1 MADIEKLFYITTLI
15 CWHSWG
21 PREESLRKGVICAST
36 LFVLMLLGFGLVHET
51 YSQTENQSN
60 RLKVLNYSWYF
71 DSIGG
76 FHVVGEVQ
84 NQGTSVLNPV
94 VLGGTIYT
102 PDGTA
107 QILSNPCRV
116 FVNYMLPN
124 QKAPFLMDFAVRDM
138 SWMSQGIGH
147 VDFTVIQAD
156 SNSSYQYPDLSITSS
171 ALSTD
176 STGVYWVSGK
186 VQNTGNRTATNVR
199 VIGTFFNATNNVVA
213 AGYSVVLTPNLLN
226 PSSSVSF
233 KVGAFDVNKTETSP
247 DRQISSYTLMVQTEG
262 PLLSGTPPAS
272 SSYSSSNSSSTES
285 PSSGGSS
292 SDDSSSNS
300 PGPDYLRY
308 IAVVAIVIAVIGSL
322 LVYSRRKTSKVSTE
336 EAQKSQSTTKRRQ
349 RRKKGHGNV

>member
-1 MADIEKLFYITTLI
+1 
-15 CWHSWG
+15 
-21 PREESLRKGVICAST
+21 
-36 LFVLMLLGFGLVHET
+36 MLLGFGFVHEAS
-51 YSQTENQSN
+51 SQAENQSD

-71 DSIGG
+71 DSIEG

-107 QILSNPCRV
+107 QIRSNPCRV
-116 FVNYMLPN
+116 YVNYMLPN
-124 QKAPFLMDFAVRDM
+124 QKAPFLMDFGVRDM
-138 SWMSQGIGH
+138 SWISQGIDH
-147 VDFTVIQAD
+147 VDFTTIQAD
-156 SNSSYQYPDLSITSS
+156 SNSSYQYPNLSITSS
-171 ALSTD
+171 SLSTD

-186 VQNTGNRTATNVR
+186 VQNTGNGTATNVR
-199 VIGTFFNATNNVVA
+199 VIGTFFNATNDVVA

-226 PSSSVSF
+226 PSSSASF

-262 PLLSGTPPAS
+262 PLLSGSPPAS
-272 SSYSSSNSSSTES
+272 TSYSSSNSSSTES

-300 PGPDYLRY
+300 AGSDYLGY
-308 IAVVAIVIAVIGSL
+308 IAIVAIVIVAIGGL
-322 LVYSRRKTSKVSTE
+322 LVYSRRKTSKVSAE
-336 EAQKSQSTTKRRQ
+336 EAPKSQSTTKRRQ
-349 RRKKGHGNV
+349 PHRRGHSNV